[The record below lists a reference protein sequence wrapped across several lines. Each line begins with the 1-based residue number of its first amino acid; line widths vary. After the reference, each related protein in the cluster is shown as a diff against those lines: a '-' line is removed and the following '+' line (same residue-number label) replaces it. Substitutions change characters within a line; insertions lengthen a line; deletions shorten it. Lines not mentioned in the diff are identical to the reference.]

1 MHLYT
6 PPQVKQQSLRRLI
19 GVVPQD
25 TALFNNTIL
34 YNVLYGKPSVAE
46 NKQFSN
52 ALFDA
57 VPSKTTGG
65 FGAGEKG
72 NSEEGAT
79 DGGFGQEGSTV
90 PQEVLDAC
98 KAAQILDFIEG
109 MLPVL
114 NISVYNSVNVQV

>member
-1 MHLYT
+1 M
-6 PPQVKQQSLRRLI
+6 
-19 GVVPQD
+19 
-25 TALFNNTIL
+25 
-34 YNVLYGKPSVAE
+34 AE

-109 MLPVL
+109 VLPIL
-114 NISVYNSVNVQV
+114 NISV